1 LANPEKRESAPALV
15 VQGLHAHYGPSHIL
29 HGVNL
34 TVPAGAIVGLV
45 GRNGVGKTTTVNTI
59 MAIVRASEG
68 SIEALG
74 VDITHWP
81 THRIARAGVRVVP
94 QGRRLFP
101 SVTVRE
107 HLAIAVQGSSGGRTI
122 DWVYERFPA
131 LKERAAA
138 AAKTLSGGEQSQLAI
153 ARAVIAGPEL
163 ILMDEPTEGLA
174 PLMVAEVGRL
184 IALLREEG
192 TSVLLVEQNLKFA
205 LDACDE
211 LAIMS
216 RGEIIRQERVAEIKD
231 RGHFI
236 DSFMGVQVGHD

>member
-1 LANPEKRESAPALV
+1 MGNPENRESAPALV
-15 VQGLHAHYGPSHIL
+15 IQGLHAHYGPSHIL
-29 HGVNL
+29 HGVDL
-34 TVPAGAIVGLV
+34 TVPMGAIVGLV
-45 GRNGVGKTTTVNTI
+45 GRNGVGKSTTVNTI
-59 MAIVRASEG
+59 MGIVRATEG
-68 SIEALG
+68 TVEVFG
-74 VDITHWP
+74 RDITQWP

-107 HLAIAVQGSSGGRTI
+107 HLAIAAQGSAGGRTL

-131 LKERAAA
+131 LKERSTA

-153 ARAVIAGPEL
+153 ARAVISGPEL

-184 IALLREEG
+184 IALLRHEG
-192 TSVLLVEQNLKFA
+192 TSILLVEQNLKFA

-216 RGEIIRQERVAEIKD
+216 RGQIIQQEKVAEIQD
-231 RGHFI
+231 RGRFI

>member
-1 LANPEKRESAPALV
+1 M
-15 VQGLHAHYGPSHIL
+15 QGLHAHYGPSHIL

-34 TVPAGAIVGLV
+34 TVSMGAIVGLV
-45 GRNGVGKTTTVNTI
+45 GRNGVGKSTTVNTI
-59 MAIVRASEG
+59 MGIVRATEG
-68 SIEALG
+68 TVEVFG
-74 VDITHWP
+74 RDITQWP

-107 HLAIAVQGSSGGRTI
+107 HLAIAAQGSSRGRTL

-131 LKERAAA
+131 LKERSAA

-184 IALLREEG
+184 IALLRREG
-192 TSVLLVEQNLKFA
+192 TSILLVEQNLKFA

-216 RGEIIRQERVAEIKD
+216 RGQIIQQEKVAEIQD
-231 RGHFI
+231 RGRFI